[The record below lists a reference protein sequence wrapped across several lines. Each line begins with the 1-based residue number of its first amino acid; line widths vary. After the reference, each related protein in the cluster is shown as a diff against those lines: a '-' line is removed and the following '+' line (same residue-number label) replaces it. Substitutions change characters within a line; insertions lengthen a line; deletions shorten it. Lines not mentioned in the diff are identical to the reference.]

1 MDRNQV
7 MRWVDGY
14 LTAWRDEDAGG
25 VERLFTEDAQYRASP
40 YEEPEVGHQAI
51 KAFWLDDAGEVFT
64 AAAEPFAVDGQQA
77 VVRVEVRYGEPV
89 RQEYRDLWLL
99 KFAEDGRVCDFE
111 EWAYWPGK
119 PYTASEE

>member
-14 LTAWRDEDAGG
+14 ITAWRDEDAGG
-25 VERLFTEDAQYRASP
+25 VERLFTEDAHYRASP

>member
-14 LTAWRDEDAGG
+14 IAAWRDEDLGG

-40 YEEPEVGHQAI
+40 YEESEVGHQAI
-51 KAFWLDDAGEVFT
+51 KAFWLDDAGEVFI
-64 AAAEPFAVDGQQA
+64 AVAEPFAVDGQQA

-89 RQEYRDLWLL
+89 RQEYQDLWLL
-99 KFAEDGRVCDFE
+99 KFADDGRVCDFE

-119 PYTASEE
+119 PYTASEK

>member
-14 LTAWRDEDAGG
+14 ITAWRDEDAGG
-25 VERLFTEDAQYRASP
+25 IERLFTEDARYRASP
-40 YEEPEVGHQAI
+40 YEEPEVGYQAI
-51 KAFWLDDAGEVFT
+51 EAFWLGDAGEVFT

>member
-1 MDRNQV
+1 MDRNEV

-14 LTAWRDEDAGG
+14 LAAWRDEDLGG

-40 YEEPEVGHQAI
+40 YEESEVGHQAI
-51 KAFWLDDAGEVFT
+51 KAFWLDDAGEVFI
-64 AAAEPFAVDGQQA
+64 AVAEPFAVDGQQA

-89 RQEYRDLWLL
+89 RQEYQDLWLL
-99 KFAEDGRVCDFE
+99 KFADDGRVCDFE

-119 PYTASEE
+119 PYTASEK

>member
-14 LTAWRDEDAGG
+14 ITAWRDEDVGG

-40 YEEPEVGHQAI
+40 CEEPEVGHQAI
-51 KAFWLDDAGEVFT
+51 KAVWLDDAGEVFT

>member
-14 LTAWRDEDAGG
+14 IAAWRDEDLGG

-40 YEEPEVGHQAI
+40 YEECEVGHQAI
-51 KAFWLDDAGEVFT
+51 KAFWLDDAGEVFI
-64 AAAEPFAVDGQQA
+64 AVAEPFAVDGQQA

-89 RQEYRDLWLL
+89 RQEYQDLWLL
-99 KFAEDGRVCDFE
+99 KFADDGRVCDFE

-119 PYTASEE
+119 PYTASEK